1 MPNTHTHANHSRQW
15 KRGDDNRHLAEMEQ
29 QQSPLNLQSSPAPA
43 RWQIRKVCKSDDFST
58 GKTAEKAAL
67 NCCLLAG
74 GGKKRKEEMI
84 GSGAGGV
91 AFKSTNYL
99 CNGSGT
105 TNEFA
110 DGQTG
115 HNALKYA
122 VCATVC
128 VCLLCVCVCVGA
140 CELCASGCAC
150 VGACILV
157 TAQQSLID
165 WRKTQQ
171 KERPVSFNG

>member
-1 MPNTHTHANHSRQW
+1 MANQ
-15 KRGDDNRHLAEMEQ
+15 
-29 QQSPLNLQSSPAPA
+29 
-43 RWQIRKVCKSDDFST
+43 KVCKSDDFST

-74 GGKKRKEEMI
+74 EEAGREQKEVM

-110 DGQTG
+110 DGQKG

-122 VCATVC
+122 ACATVC
-128 VCLLCVCVCVGA
+128 VCVSSVCVRVWVRVSCVPA
-140 CELCASGCAC
+140 AVLVWVPASWSR
-150 VGACILV
+150 LNNR
-157 TAQQSLID
+157 SLIGAK
-165 WRKTQQ
+165 RNKRSALCRLMA
-171 KERPVSFNG
+171 E

>member
-1 MPNTHTHANHSRQW
+1 MT
-15 KRGDDNRHLAEMEQ
+15 
-29 QQSPLNLQSSPAPA
+29 
-43 RWQIRKVCKSDDFST
+43 FST
-58 GKTAEKAAL
+58 EKTAEKAAL

-74 GGKKRKEEMI
+74 REEVERRNRKV
-84 GSGAGGV
+84 GV

-99 CNGSGT
+99 CNGSGA

-110 DGQTG
+110 DGQKG

-122 VCATVC
+122 ACVQLCVC
-128 VCLLCVCVCVGA
+128 VCLLSFCVCMCVCVGA

-171 KERPVSFNG
+171 KERPVSFDG